1 MKAISTLAE
10 GRGGMRR
17 WWPLAAAV
25 LLGLVLWLG
34 GRALLANEAVRG
46 WMYGVTGE
54 EDAWEGAKGVVALT
68 LLDLGGDDLELA
80 PLAVE
85 AHASVRP
92 VGVNTFLQLE
102 PDPAVVRRSFEL
114 MRDAGV
120 GWARQHFPWEDIE
133 IHGQGDYEDR
143 RNDPPRSAWD
153 KYDRIVQ
160 LSEDYDVQLLGRLDD
175 PPAWAYDDPDSEGPQ
190 KGPPSR
196 LTDWASFVGEV
207 VGRYCG
213 RVRYWQLWN
222 EPNIY
227 PEWGERDVDP
237 RGYVDLLAVGAT
249 AAREACSDVVIVSA
263 ALAQTTEA
271 GGRNMDDLAYLQALY
286 DAEWAPHFDV
296 LAAQAFGLWT
306 GPTDRRVSRDRAN
319 FPRLLLTRDV
329 MVRAGDAH
337 KAIWI
342 TEFGWNSVPDTLDAP
357 YGRVDEATRAEYTR
371 EAYERIADEWPFVGA
386 AFLWYLR
393 RPTFEWHER
402 PEGWFRLVDPDWTEA
417 PSMAALREVG
427 LRPPVLRRG
436 RHEVSAPGISYSGVW
451 RAVPPPDVGAARAR
465 VGSKG
470 AEAQITFRGTG
481 YRLVRVGS
489 GSGDSSDEGVA
500 GAEVTAS
507 DGVTGT
513 VSATAALSTTLFV
526 VLDGESETFVLD
538 SAQDVVAADGLD
550 DDFHT
555 LILRVDGGELALD
568 EVVIEAPEP
577 GNPLGPV
584 YALLA
589 VVTLGFLA
597 AVAGAVWIWRGRG
610 RPVAQDELESQPSP
624 STQGTEA
631 PQRARD
637 TQQAEEADADRGAE

>member
-1 MKAISTLAE
+1 
-10 GRGGMRR
+10 
-17 WWPLAAAV
+17 
-25 LLGLVLWLG
+25 
-34 GRALLANEAVRG
+34 
-46 WMYGVTGE
+46 
-54 EDAWEGAKGVVALT
+54 
-68 LLDLGGDDLELA
+68 
-80 PLAVE
+80 
-85 AHASVRP
+85 
-92 VGVNTFLQLE
+92 
-102 PDPAVVRRSFEL
+102 
-114 MRDAGV
+114 
-120 GWARQHFPWEDIE
+120 
-133 IHGQGDYEDR
+133 
-143 RNDPPRSAWD
+143 
-153 KYDRIVQ
+153 
-160 LSEDYDVQLLGRLDD
+160 
-175 PPAWAYDDPDSEGPQ
+175 
-190 KGPPSR
+190 
-196 LTDWASFVGEV
+196 
-207 VGRYCG
+207 
-213 RVRYWQLWN
+213 VRYWQLWN

-249 AAREACSDVVIVSA
+249 SAREACSDVVIVSA

-329 MVRAGDAH
+329 MVRAGDQD

-357 YGRVDEATRAEYTR
+357 YGRVNEATRAEYTR

-451 RAVPPPDVGAARAR
+451 RAVPPSDVGAARAR

-481 YRLVRVGS
+481 YRLVRVGEES
-489 GSGDSSDEGVA
+489 GASINQGVDGGEA
-500 GAEVTAS
+500 TAS
-507 DGVTGT
+507 DSVTE
-513 VSATAALSTTLFV
+513 TAALSTTLFV
-526 VLDGESETFVLD
+526 VLDGESETLVLEG
-538 SAQDVVAADGLD
+538 AQDVVAADGLD

-568 EVVIEAPEP
+568 EVVIEVPEP
-577 GNPLGPV
+577 GNPLAPV

-589 VVTLGFLA
+589 VVTLGLLV
-597 AVAGAVWIWRGRG
+597 AVAGAVWVWRGRG
-610 RPVAQDELESQPSP
+610 RPLAHDEQATQQVADPQPSQ
-624 STQGTEA
+624 SA
-631 PQRARD
+631 
-637 TQQAEEADADRGAE
+637 QQAEEADADRGAE